1 MWKWQQVSGFRGE
14 FSQNSNVF
22 LHLCVISSRTIN
34 RASLFVSNCS
44 KFRKQITKRLIGKD
58 GDGEVPWETGTGVSG
73 YSSIAMADKS
83 SNLQVIPADQSNQSV
98 WLAVSNRSSLLDG
111 RQALRTWVKSD
122 NDACVW
128 GARHSLHTA
137 SLHVSVRGLYS
148 HYLHHNNE
156 QMCKLLSERNII
168 VSSSHSQK
176 IISDNYTLITPFFQF
191 SFTAHGNTVD
201 SLLFLS
207 FSLSKLAAP
216 HGRKIDRCKNAVG
229 SGAAPGGSRQRSSSC
244 VPGLADAHPSVP

>member
-1 MWKWQQVSGFRGE
+1 MGNRNWCQRLQLLLQ
-14 FSQNSNVF
+14 SQTSP
-22 LHLCVISSRTIN
+22 LICKSPLQISQISQCDL
-34 RASLFVSNCS
+34 LFQN
-44 KFRKQITKRLIGKD
+44 
-58 GDGEVPWETGTGVSG
+58 W
-73 YSSIAMADKS
+73 
-83 SNLQVIPADQSNQSV
+83 
-98 WLAVSNRSSLLDG
+98 SSLLDG

-137 SLHVSVRGLYS
+137 SLHVSVRGLHS
-148 HYLHHNNE
+148 HYLHHNKK

-201 SLLFLS
+201 WLLFLS
-207 FSLSKLAAP
+207 
-216 HGRKIDRCKNAVG
+216 GI
-229 SGAAPGGSRQRSSSC
+229 
-244 VPGLADAHPSVP
+244 